1 MTNCSEAQRR
11 DYKLSSVLLED
22 ILTDATVEID
32 ALNHSIGNGD
42 TCTDSAALAVYRNAF
57 ETLHRGVITM
67 IADAVSAEIERNI
80 ARMKEYDS
88 ALESAPRFP
97 L

>member
-1 MTNCSEAQRR
+1 MTKCANAQRR
-11 DYKLSSVLLED
+11 DYKVSSAALED

-32 ALNHSIGNGD
+32 ALNHAIGNGD
-42 TCTDSAALAVYRNAF
+42 TCTDSAALTVYRNAF
-57 ETLHRGVITM
+57 EALHRGAITL
-67 IADAVSAEIERNI
+67 IADAVSVEIERNI
-80 ARMKEYDS
+80 ARMKDYDS